1 MASLA
6 LTLWL
11 RRAKM
16 NLAGEAPIMLRL
28 TVAGKRAEYSTG
40 VRVEPSQWDM
50 RQHCLA
56 GEGQAVADTNTLLRN
71 LQAKARLVKDTLETA
86 GQPVTAAAVATAL
99 REGVQ
104 AATVH
109 VELGPLFPPK
119 PLTTTLTVG
128 DAPPLPNR
136 RTNTVAFQHNH
147 LIRTPLRMG
156 VLESRIFVEA
166 LRGINHGPS
175 GDTVLLPIDIP
186 LTAILGTDDSAAAYT
201 AVRQA
206 CKDLYAKDINLLQV
220 GAKKESYHR
229 TRLVSDIELIAG
241 SGRIRGNFAPLMQ
254 PYLLQLT
261 SAGNFTS
268 ADIATLL
275 TLSPTAQRL
284 YWILKSYANMGEG
297 RAVKRA
303 ESLDNLKLLLLQDAS
318 LYPIYA
324 EFVRRVLEPIKQEFH
339 APGVG
344 FRIEWAPIKTGKKVT
359 GILFTIPKQQ
369 RQVAV
374 GTVATVAEVP
384 RTGRPDKFTIW
395 LTSQSEQIQAAYRG
409 LTSGTGAG
417 GNHLPPAVAQR
428 IVRHVAGK
436 PELEALLFATRHR
449 IATTQDV
456 VKDKAAYS
464 YKQLTTALGREYR

>member
-11 RRAKM
+11 RRAKT

-28 TVAGKRAEYSTG
+28 TVAGRRAEYSTG
-40 VRVEPSQWDM
+40 VRIAPEQWDM
-50 RQHCLA
+50 RQHCLR

-86 GQPVTAAAVATAL
+86 GQPVTAAAVAAAL
-99 REGVQ
+99 RDGVQ
-104 AATVH
+104 AASVH
-109 VELGPLFPPK
+109 VEPGPLFPPK

-166 LRGINHGPS
+166 LRGINHGPN

-186 LTAILGTDDSAAAYT
+186 LSAVLGSDDSAAAYA

-206 CKDLYAKDINLLQV
+206 CKDLYTKDINLLQV
-220 GAKKESYHR
+220 GARKESYHR
-229 TRLVSDIELIAG
+229 TRLVSDIELLAG

-261 SAGNFTS
+261 NAGNFTS

-297 RAVKRA
+297 RQVKRP

-339 APGVG
+339 APEVG
-344 FRIEWAPIKTGKKVT
+344 FRIEWEPIKTGKKVT

-369 RQVAV
+369 RQLAAV
-374 GTVATVAEVP
+374 PVATATEAL
-384 RTGRPDKFTIW
+384 RAGRPDRFTTW
-395 LTSQSEQIQAAYRG
+395 LANQSKQLQTAYRG
-409 LTSGTGAG
+409 LTSGTGS
-417 GNHLPPAVAQR
+417 GNHLAPAVAQR

-436 PELEALLFATRHR
+436 PELEGVLFAARHR
-449 IATTQDV
+449 IATTKDL
-456 VKDKAAYS
+456 VKDKASYS
-464 YKQLTTALGREYR
+464 YKQLATALGREFH